1 MTVPDIVR
9 LLERKDE
16 RIEALQRE
24 VTELREEG
32 KRLREGLEAALQHLE
47 WTSWGD
53 NYERTCAREAKLPE
67 KLKEALKHD

>member
-24 VTELREEG
+24 VTELREEA
-32 KRLREGLEAALQHLE
+32 KRLREGLEQLLNDTQE
-47 WTSWGD
+47 MREQGD
-53 NYERTCAREAKLPE
+53 TDLRTIIHKIQAIK
-67 KLKEALKHD
+67 